1 MKKKTL
7 LKSKPAWKI
16 KVQTDPLSG
25 DLFIELPAG
34 LLEQV
39 GWKEGD
45 DVLWTEKKN
54 GWELTKTPIKRV

>member
-7 LKSKPAWKI
+7 LKSKPVWKV
-16 KVQTDPLSG
+16 KVQTDPQSG

-39 GWKEGD
+39 GWKDGD
-45 DVLWTEKKN
+45 DVLWSEKKN
-54 GWELTKTPIKRV
+54 GWELIKVKK

>member
-1 MKKKTL
+1 MR
-7 LKSKPAWKI
+7 SKPSWKV
-16 KVQTDPLSG
+16 KVQTDPKTK

-45 DVLWTEKKN
+45 DVLWTQKRN
-54 GWELTKTPIKRV
+54 GWELIKTTKK

>member
-1 MKKKTL
+1 M
-7 LKSKPAWKI
+7 KSKPVWKV
-16 KVQTDPLSG
+16 KVQTDSQTG

-54 GWELTKTPIKRV
+54 GWKLTKSLPLKK